1 MPYVMNKIQAVTINI
16 TIGPDD
22 LKWIESLNNKSACFS
37 NNPIGFI
44 IKVVHVKQQ

>member
-1 MPYVMNKIQAVTINI
+1 MINI
-16 TIGPDD
+16 MIGPDD
-22 LKWIESLNNKSACFS
+22 LNGLKINWLVFS